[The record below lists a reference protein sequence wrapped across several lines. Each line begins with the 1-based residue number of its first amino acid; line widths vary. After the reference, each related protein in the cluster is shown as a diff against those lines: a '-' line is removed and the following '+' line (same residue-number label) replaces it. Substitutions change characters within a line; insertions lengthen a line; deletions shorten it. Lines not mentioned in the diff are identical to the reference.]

1 MGCGR
6 QYHRRSR
13 RYLGIMKEVVD
24 IWPILSGVIAVA
36 AVGVAFRA
44 EILVRVKVLEDK
56 VQTLFELFNKRN

>member
-1 MGCGR
+1 MAHKTR
-6 QYHRRSR
+6 IKMEQ
-13 RYLGIMKEVVD
+13 VVD

-56 VQTLFELFNKRN
+56 VQTLFELFNRK